1 MFRTTVKIEPS
12 ALKISHEDKILTLG
26 SCFSEN
32 IGDKLQKAFFETDIN
47 PFGVLFNPSSIKNS
61 LNMLAEHKV
70 FTEQDIFKHGSLW
83 NSFSHSTL
91 FSTQHVEDTLQQI
104 NSRLSI
110 ASGNLSKTK
119 FLLITFGTSWVYE
132 YKDTTAVVANC
143 HKLPAN
149 QFTRRRLS
157 VEEIVCDYIALFH
170 KLKTEYPDLQVIF
183 SISPIRHWKDGAHEN
198 NLSKSILHLS
208 VEKLQKLFSWVN
220 YFPAYEILLDE
231 LRDYRFFASDMFHP
245 SELAVDYIWQRFSE
259 TYFSTKTNQLKV
271 RLEKLS
277 TQMAHRP
284 IHPDSIEF
292 SYFSYQVEQQKAEL
306 RKEFPFLERRF

>member
-132 YKDTTAVVANC
+132 YKDTAAVVANC